1 MTVGI
6 RESLYQLL
14 DKLIIASATR
24 KYALFGPSIIYQPLP
39 WLNLVEGR
47 RTVGCQRRRSA
58 IKKYLEEQ
66 SMRPSIT
73 LDVGANIGYFSLS
86 FAEMGAVAYAVEA
99 EPLNMR
105 IANIARNQ
113 MPPDTGTFVPL
124 RLMCTAENAELLPSS
139 NVTLCLSIWHHWVR
153 HIGLDGATQI
163 LRVLLKKT
171 SDVLFF
177 DTGENEMPGYYNLP
191 FAGHDS
197 KIWLNEYLC
206 DLNGGD
212 GVSCIGEYEAFT
224 PSTDE
229 NAGNVTRS
237 LFAIQKR

>member
-6 RESLYQLL
+6 RESLYQLM

-24 KYALFGPSIIYQPLP
+24 KYALFGSSITYQPLP
-39 WLNLVEGR
+39 WLNLVEGSR
-47 RTVGCQRRRSA
+47 AVGCQRRLAA

-66 SMRPSIT
+66 LVKPKVV

-86 FAEMGAVAYAVEA
+86 FAETGVVAYAVEA
-99 EPLNMR
+99 EPLNVR

-113 MPPDTGTFVPL
+113 MPPDTGAFVPL
-124 RLMCTAENAELLPSS
+124 RMMCNTENAELLPSS
-139 NVTLCLSIWHHWVR
+139 NVTLCLSIWHHWVL
-153 HIGLDGATQI
+153 HMGLDGATQI
-163 LRVLLKKT
+163 LRILLEKT

-191 FAGHDS
+191 FAGSDS
-197 KIWLNEYLC
+197 KAWVEEYLC
-206 DLNGGD
+206 GLNGGG
-212 GVSCIGEYEAFT
+212 GVSCLGEYEAFT

-237 LFAIQKR
+237 LFAIKKP